1 MVAMPCRF
9 VAASLRPAPVQ
20 TPPARSSVL
29 ANKLFS
35 TGRLLL
41 DKLDP
46 LVCAHYLIAFFVGI
60 AATIAWQACV
70 GPAEQA
76 AAANLPD
83 QQLVNAISLD
93 TARRSIDRMATSIA
107 NLEEEITG
115 RIDQLDAGQEQL
127 AASQEQMTREIAKLQ
142 AAARNMEPS
151 LRPAPAPVQ
160 RPSQVPAEAD
170 VRSNWRRQPCCQ
182 WPVSSAR

>member
-1 MVAMPCRF
+1 MVALPCRF
-9 VAASLRPAPVQ
+9 LAASLRPAPVQ
-20 TPPARSSVL
+20 TPPAGPSDL
-29 ANKLFS
+29 ANRLFS
-35 TGRLLL
+35 AGRLLL

-46 LVCAHYLIAFFVGI
+46 LVSARYLIAFFIGI

-76 AAANLPD
+76 AAASPPD
-83 QQLVNAISLD
+83 QQLLNAISLD

-107 NLEEEITG
+107 TLEEEITN
-115 RIDQLDAGQEQL
+115 RIDQLGAGQEQL

-142 AAARNMEPS
+142 AAYRNMEPS
-151 LRPAPAPVQ
+151 LRPAPTPVQ
-160 RPSQVPAEAD
+160 RPLHTPAEAEA
-170 VRSNWRRQPCCQ
+170 RSDWRRQPCCQ